1 MLIEFFGSNC
11 IWLETRRV
19 CLANTQ
25 AKNGHETKTEEDQN
39 AMAIG
44 LVDTSTKGQRSS
56 SFPHSQAAG
65 RKNRLNKIY

>member
-25 AKNGHETKTEEDQN
+25 A
-39 AMAIG
+39 
-44 LVDTSTKGQRSS
+44 
-56 SFPHSQAAG
+56 
-65 RKNRLNKIY
+65 

>member
-25 AKNGHETKTEEDQN
+25 AKNGQETKTEEHQN
-39 AMAIG
+39 AMLIDLA
-44 LVDTSTKGQRSS
+44 DTSSEVKGQT
-56 SFPHSQAAG
+56 PP
-65 RKNRLNKIY
+65 

>member
-1 MLIEFFGSNC
+1 
-11 IWLETRRV
+11 
-19 CLANTQ
+19 LANTQ

-44 LVDTSTKGQRSS
+44 LVDTSPKGQRSS